1 MKKRTLWT
9 VFATAAIM
17 LIVLIGTAG
26 AASSEVGI
34 TFLLST
40 NKPAA
45 GETIQADISLTNNL
59 GYDLPTD
66 LILYDPAGKEL
77 KNYGPLKAGDKVKWK
92 GKWTV
97 TEKQIEEGRITFTV
111 RYALREKDGRIQK
124 KAVHFSK
131 KIEKESPM
139 AIPAPAP
146 TPTVAPEN
154 RSRVIAFSVMLPN
167 PGTGRARLTC
177 LDRDGTLWT
186 NEQWEYTWPY
196 SSEEALQ
203 AVIERRGM
211 KEYALNQEFSGI
223 LGNLNEDEA
232 NSSGVWRD
240 LVSLADTVMPG
251 TEMAQKTGI
260 DDGAEYI
267 YAVRK
272 NQDGDME
279 AVLLGVAGSR
289 VYENTDPAAKTMYQ
303 FMWRILRGTEFGSD
317 WPVFGYAAQPVAP
330 RGESMVSVKEF
341 FHLKDFNAEELKVTA
356 VMTDCEEGL
365 IPVQMTEEDAE
376 RIRVLADR
384 GVVIGKH
391 DSWVVTG
398 GTTIY
403 DLRDAAGNEIGQ
415 IETSEH
421 DSLAVAADGMYQLS
435 ILPPSTEAL
444 SAEEREMLT
453 IRIDGTDYLIGQS
466 TPRDLI
472 NNGWYCYIEW
482 DGTYSFWDS
491 GRYGVIYARTAGG
504 GVDEPIMSF
513 TTERIDEVIS
523 ISYGSFDGKVVA
535 DDPND
540 QDTRFWKLMTLAGVT
555 NITAEETAAEPWWD
569 GMHYWIKGLGEKK
582 EDEVGNVTVSRPL
595 SNGTM
600 LYIGTNPVSLDLFDE
615 YARVK
620 ATEPED

>member
-9 VFATAAIM
+9 VFATVAIM

-26 AASSEVGI
+26 AESSEVGI

-59 GYDLPTD
+59 EYDLPTD
-66 LILYDPAGKEL
+66 LVLYDPAGKEL
-77 KNYGPLKAGDKVKWK
+77 KNYGPLKAGDKVEWK

-131 KIEKESPM
+131 KIEKESPT

-196 SSEEALQ
+196 SAEEALQ

-223 LGNLNEDEA
+223 MGNLNEDEA

-384 GVVIGKH
+384 GVVIGKR

-453 IRIDGTDYLIGQS
+453 VRIDGADYLIGQS

-513 TTERIDEVIS
+513 ATEHTDEVIS